1 MAVLQAEMYLPEWLR
16 KTQGH
21 DMPTG
26 AYSMPIAW
34 DDVRLVYALEDP
46 EDDYKLKDMI
56 IETLERKE
64 VYTDPDT
71 LETEVVRVCPDRD
84 GEVIPWIEKQESEKK
99 DHDGDTLRIIVEQR
113 TWLPT
118 LNEPPFPESV
128 IDELRNRY
136 SKYRVPDNDSF
147 VRLRQQHEENKKTR
161 NIEWMKAMR
170 TPLQELHALQAHRRR
185 EELREKGLEAPM
197 PEVEL
202 KRGKKWNW
210 KAGRKEDEPID
221 EEFLERIGSMLAEK
235 KAAGT
240 PKARKKP
247 QRVIA

>member
-1 MAVLQAEMYLPEWLR
+1 MAAVKAEMHLPEWLR

-26 AYSMPIAW
+26 AYSMPISW
-34 DDVRLVYALEDP
+34 DDVRLVYALENPKTGDL
-46 EDDYKLKDMI
+46 EDVI
-56 IETLERKE
+56 IENLELKE
-64 VYTDPDT
+64 FYTDPDT
-71 LETEVVRVCPDRD
+71 LETEYKRVCPDLD
-84 GEVIPWIEKQESEKK
+84 GQVIEWADKPEPQKQ
-99 DHDGDTLRIIVEQR
+99 DHDGDTLRITVEQR

-118 LNEPPFPESV
+118 LNESPFPESV

-136 SKYRVPDNDSF
+136 SKYRVPDNNNF
-147 VRLRQQHEENKKTR
+147 VRLKQQHEENKKTR

-170 TPLQELHALQAHRRR
+170 TPLQELHALQAHQRR

-202 KRGKKWNW
+202 KRGKRWNW

-221 EEFLERIGSMLAEK
+221 EEFLARIGSMLAEK
-235 KAAGT
+235 KGT
-240 PKARKKP
+240 SALKGQQKP
-247 QRVIA
+247 QRVVA